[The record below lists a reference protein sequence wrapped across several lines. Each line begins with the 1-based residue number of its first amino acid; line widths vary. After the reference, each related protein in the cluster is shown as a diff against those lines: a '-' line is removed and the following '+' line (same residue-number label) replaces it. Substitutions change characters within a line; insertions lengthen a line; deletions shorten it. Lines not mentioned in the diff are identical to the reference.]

1 MIMKKI
7 KYTFAIVT
15 LFGCIVLFFDG
26 FGDFALYARHKV
38 AQFNKDS
45 VFLDHLPDNTD
56 RAIYERNFSDS
67 QKLTFYN
74 APFLDRIIEPGE
86 YGIYKID
93 DYGHRVFP
101 ADTSISQVQQK
112 TMLLLGSSQSFGY
125 HIEAKDALSTQ
136 MQGLLPD
143 YKIDNYS
150 MLGVSLEGN
159 LVDWQRMVEIEKKH
173 YDLVIVVNG
182 FFDHY
187 VECTK
192 NIEYKYFERMMDKY
206 RLPAIFSIFQSLTD
220 KIFKE
225 NVLDRGMLCEQPEY
239 QAIAARRADDRWN
252 QLLAF
257 GKEQGSKTLIFI
269 PPSVWSDNANVENLQ
284 PLLNE
289 KHRAIYSAINNR
301 IYSQID
307 NSAII
312 NLTHAFDDGRQY
324 FLDGSSHFTPEGSA
338 LLAREIAKHIQ
349 DLDNKALE
357 GN

>member
-1 MIMKKI
+1 MKKI

-15 LFGCIVLFFDG
+15 LFSCMVLLFDG
-26 FGDFALYARHKV
+26 FGDFALYARHKI

-45 VFLDHLPDNTD
+45 IFLDHLPDNTD

-150 MLGVSLEGN
+150 MLGINLDGN
-159 LVDWQRMVEIEKKH
+159 FVDWYRMSAIEKKR
-173 YDLVIVVNG
+173 YDLVVIVNG
-182 FFDHY
+182 FFSHY

-192 NIEYKYFERMMDKY
+192 NVSHSQIEAVIEKY
-206 RLPAIFSIFQSLTD
+206 RLPALVSIVRSLKD
-220 KIFKE
+220 KVTTI
-225 NVLDRGMLCEQPEY
+225 NSLCEQPEY
-239 QAIAARRADDRWN
+239 QNIAARRVDDRWD
-252 QLLAF
+252 QLLEF

-269 PPSVWSDNANVENLQ
+269 PPSVWSENANVENLQ
-284 PLLNE
+284 PHLNE

-324 FLDGSSHFTPEGSA
+324 FLDGGSHFTPEGSA
-338 LLAREIAKHIQ
+338 LFAREVAKHIQ
-349 DLDNKALE
+349 DLDNKAVE

>member
-15 LFGCIVLFFDG
+15 LLGCIVLFFDG
-26 FGDFALYARHKV
+26 FGDFALYARHKI

-56 RAIYERNFSDS
+56 RAIYERHYSDS

-74 APFLDRIIEPGE
+74 APFFDRIIEPGE

-101 ADTSISQVQQK
+101 VDTSISQVQQK

-125 HIEAKDALSTQ
+125 HIEAKDAFSTQ

-150 MLGVSLEGN
+150 MLGINLDGN
-159 LVDWQRMVEIEKKH
+159 FVDWYRMAAIEKKR
-173 YDLVIVVNG
+173 YDLVVIVNG
-182 FFDHY
+182 FFSHY

-192 NIEYKYFERMMDKY
+192 NFSHSQIEAVIEKY
-206 RLPAIFSIFQSLTD
+206 RLPALVSIVRSLKD
-220 KIFKE
+220 KVITTSS
-225 NVLDRGMLCEQPEY
+225 LCEQPEY
-239 QAIAARRADDRWN
+239 QAIAARRVDDRWN

-269 PPSVWSDNANVENLQ
+269 PPSVWSENANVENLH

-338 LLAREIAKHIQ
+338 LLSREIAKHIQ
-349 DLDNKALE
+349 DLDNKAVK

>member
-15 LFGCIVLFFDG
+15 LLGCIVLFFDG
-26 FGDFALYARHKV
+26 FGDFALYARHKI

-101 ADTSISQVQQK
+101 VDTSISQVQQK

-125 HIEAKDALSTQ
+125 HIEAKDAFSTQ

-150 MLGVSLEGN
+150 MLGINLDGN
-159 LVDWQRMVEIEKKH
+159 FVDWYRMSAIEKKR
-173 YDLVIVVNG
+173 YDLVVIVNG
-182 FFDHY
+182 FFSHY

-192 NIEYKYFERMMDKY
+192 NVSHSQIEAVIEKY
-206 RLPAIFSIFQSLTD
+206 RLPALVSIVRSLKD
-220 KIFKE
+220 KVITT
-225 NVLDRGMLCEQPEY
+225 NSLCEQPEY
-239 QAIAARRADDRWN
+239 QAIAARRVDDRWN

-269 PPSVWSDNANVENLQ
+269 PPSVWSKNANVENLQ

-349 DLDNKALE
+349 DLDNKAVK

>member
-7 KYTFAIVT
+7 KYTFAIAT
-15 LFGCIVLFFDG
+15 LLGCIVLFFDG
-26 FGDFALYARHKV
+26 FGDFLLYARYK
-38 AQFNKDS
+38 NT
-45 VFLDHLPDNTD
+45 LPD
-56 RAIYERNFSDS
+56 YERNFIDY
-67 QKLTFYN
+67 LPDVVDEGFYKKSFADAKKIKYYN
-74 APFLDRIIEPGE
+74 SPFLDRIVEPGE

-93 DYGHRVFP
+93 KHGHRILFS
-101 ADTSISQVQQK
+101 DTPFSQLGQK
-112 TMLLLGSSQSFGY
+112 KVLLLGSSQSFGY
-125 HIEAKDALSTQ
+125 HIEAKDVLSVQ
-136 MQGLLPD
+136 MQDLLPG
-143 YKIDNYS
+143 YQIDNYS

-220 KIFKE
+220 KVFKE
-225 NVLDRGMLCEQPEY
+225 NVLDRVMLCEQPEY
-239 QAIAARRADDRWN
+239 QAIAARRVDERWN

-338 LLAREIAKHIQ
+338 LLAMEIAKHIQ
-349 DLDNKALE
+349 NLDNKAVE